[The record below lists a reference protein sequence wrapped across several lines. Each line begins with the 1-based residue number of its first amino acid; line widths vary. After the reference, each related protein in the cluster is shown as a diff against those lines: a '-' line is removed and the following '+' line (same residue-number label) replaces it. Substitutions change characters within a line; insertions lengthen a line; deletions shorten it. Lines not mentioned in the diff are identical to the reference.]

1 MNLVF
6 IRSTAKKILA
16 ATPVRKAFLFGSAA
30 RGEGGPNSDLDILV
44 ELDSE
49 RKVGLIEFIKIQMK
63 LEEAFHTRVDLISSD
78 GLSPHIRPFIEKD
91 KMLIYEA

>member
-1 MNLVF
+1 
-6 IRSTAKKILA
+6 
-16 ATPVRKAFLFGSAA
+16 
-30 RGEGGPNSDLDILV
+30 
-44 ELDSE
+44 
-49 RKVGLIEFIKIQMK
+49 VGLIEFIKIQMK

>member
-1 MNLVF
+1 
-6 IRSTAKKILA
+6 
-16 ATPVRKAFLFGSAA
+16 
-30 RGEGGPNSDLDILV
+30 LV

-78 GLSPHIRPFIEKD
+78 GLSPHD
-91 KMLIYEA
+91 KEG